1 MSSLLSL
8 VESRLSAEIDG
19 ITSLVMEQ
27 RLQYRAVAVRL
38 SAFLVNLLSF
48 KLPHRMMFSRNCL
61 RLTRLSQ

>member
-27 RLQYRAVAVRL
+27 RLQYRAVAVRP
-38 SAFLVNLLSF
+38 SAFLINLFSF
-48 KLPHRMMFSRNCL
+48 ELPHRMMFSRNGL